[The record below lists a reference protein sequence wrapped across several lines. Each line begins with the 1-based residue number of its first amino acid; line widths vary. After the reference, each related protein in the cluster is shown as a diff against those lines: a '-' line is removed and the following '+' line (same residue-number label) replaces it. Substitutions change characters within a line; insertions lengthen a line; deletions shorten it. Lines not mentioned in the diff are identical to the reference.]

1 MKQQN
6 VGEGRL
12 YRFETVISRKGRE
25 RKLPYLPGSLLTSIC
40 LFRLCQ
46 GPYFELRLTAELHLS
61 LFYYHSQFNGS
72 RHVVSHLSPSS
83 DSSWNGSNNQSQ
95 YSIADAVKT
104 WQHAFSKQ
112 RCSADVASNYCKY
125 QFNDRP
131 KNFPSKKIIIKKA
144 HIHGEA
150 QEVFVGTL
158 CDGIHL
164 VCLWNGFDQN
174 HCPRGENN
182 KAFCIRLL
190 PLRTRKKKKLY
201 CGKLGISLL

>member
-12 YRFETVISRKGRE
+12 YRFEPVISGKGRE

-46 GPYFELRLTAELHLS
+46 GTYFELRLTADLHLS

-131 KNFPSKKIIIKKA
+131 KNFPSKR
-144 HIHGEA
+144 
-150 QEVFVGTL
+150 
-158 CDGIHL
+158 
-164 VCLWNGFDQN
+164 N
-174 HCPRGENN
+174 NN
-182 KAFCIRLL
+182 KKSTHTRRGTGSFCWYPLWRNTSRMSVEWFRSKSL
-190 PLRTRKKKKLY
+190 PSGRKQQSFLYPSFAVTYKKKKRSFIV
-201 CGKLGISLL
+201 GS